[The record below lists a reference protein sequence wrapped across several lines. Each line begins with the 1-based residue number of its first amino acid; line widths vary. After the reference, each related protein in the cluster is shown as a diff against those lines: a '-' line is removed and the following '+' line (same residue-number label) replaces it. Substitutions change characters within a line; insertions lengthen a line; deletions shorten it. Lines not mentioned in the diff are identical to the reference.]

1 MLLRHVRYLM
11 GVAEQGSFTRAAQ
24 ALHVSQP
31 ALSQQIRQLEER
43 MGVELLDRSGRV
55 VRPTDAGEAFL
66 AHARR
71 ALGELEAGERAVRD
85 VADLS
90 TGTLR
95 IGVTPSFSAYLV
107 APLIRRFHER
117 YPGILL
123 SVVEI
128 AQEEMEPALG
138 VDALDL
144 GIAFSEVAAP
154 DIEWLP
160 LHEER
165 LALLVGPAHP
175 AGGTM
180 SMDCAALADQE
191 MVMLGKSFATRQLVD
206 AYLQRH
212 NIRPRV
218 AVEASS
224 IAAIFEIVR
233 SSRLATILPDA
244 VAHEQNGFRAV
255 ALVPPIDARRV
266 ALLQRRG
273 GYRSA
278 AARAFTALAED
289 YACKVGGG
297 ITGQAPSR

>member
-11 GVAEQGSFTRAAQ
+11 AVAEEGSFTRAAL

-43 MGVELLDRSGRV
+43 MGVALLDRSGRT

-66 AHARR
+66 AYARR
-71 ALGELEAGERAVRD
+71 ALGELEAGSRAVRD

-90 TGTLR
+90 AGALR
-95 IGVTPSFSAYLV
+95 LGFTPSFSAYLV
-107 APLIRRFHER
+107 APLVRRFHER
-117 YPGILL
+117 FPGILL
-123 SVVEI
+123 SVVEM

-138 VDALDL
+138 ADALDL
-144 GIAFSEVAAP
+144 GIAFSDVRAE

-165 LALLVGPAHP
+165 LSFVVGEAHP
-175 AGGTM
+175 ASSSET
-180 SMDCAALADQE
+180 MDCAALARE
-191 MVMLGKSFATRQLVD
+191 ELVLLGRTFATRLTVD
-206 AYLQRH
+206 AYLHRRH
-212 NIRPRV
+212 VRPRI

-224 IAAIFEIVR
+224 IAAIVEIVR
-233 SSRLATILPDA
+233 GTRLGTILPDA
-244 VAHEQNGFRAV
+244 IACEQPGVRAV
-255 ALVPPIDARRV
+255 ALMPPIETRRV

-278 AARAFTALAED
+278 AARAFTALAQE
-289 YACKVGGG
+289 YAAEVGDG
-297 ITGQAPSR
+297 AV